1 MTQMGHATAG
11 KPPSD
16 NFEIHLTQQLTLTNL
31 VNEAGLSE
39 IARAAGG
46 DSFVVCD
53 LNAHGVQGCAD
64 LRAALDNQKMAAELV
79 AIGLMILVAVLVG
92 TIAAAFMRLVA
103 KRTAPPGEQRADAF
117 PALNGGRAKPLKG
130 AVNII
135 NRKENRHGI

>member
-1 MTQMGHATAG
+1 MTQMGHATADT
-11 KPPSD
+11 PPSD
-16 NFEIHLTQQLTLTNL
+16 TFEIHLTQQLTLTNL

-53 LNAHGVQGCAD
+53 LNMHGVQGCAE

-79 AIGLMILVAVLVG
+79 AIGLMMLVAVLVG
-92 TIAAAFMRLVA
+92 TLAAAFLRLIA
-103 KRTAPPGEQRADAF
+103 KRVAPPSEQCADAF
-117 PALNGGRAKPLKG
+117 VPLHRGPAKPLKG

-135 NRKENRHGI
+135 IRREKRHGI

>member
-1 MTQMGHATAG
+1 MTQMGHATVG

-16 NFEIHLTQQLTLTNL
+16 NFEIHLTQQLTLNNL

-46 DSFVVCD
+46 NSFVVCD

-92 TIAAAFMRLVA
+92 TIAAAFVRLVA
-103 KRTAPPGEQRADAF
+103 KRTAPPGDQCANAFIPLRRA
-117 PALNGGRAKPLKG
+117 RAKLRQY
-130 AVNII
+130 AANII
-135 NRKENRHGI
+135 IRKEKRHGI

>member
-1 MTQMGHATAG
+1 MTQMDHAKAG
-11 KPPSD
+11 APSSD
-16 NFEIHLTQQLTLTNL
+16 TVEIHLTQQLTLINL

-53 LNAHGVQGCAD
+53 LNTHGVQGCAD

-92 TIAAAFMRLVA
+92 TIAATFVRLLA
-103 KRTAPPGEQRADAF
+103 KRAALPREQCADASLTL
-117 PALNGGRAKPLKG
+117 PRGRAKPLKW
-130 AVNII
+130 AVNNII
-135 NRKENRHGI
+135 GKEKRHGI

>member
-11 KPPSD
+11 EPPSD
-16 NFEIHLTQQLTLTNL
+16 AFEIHLTQQLTLTNL

-53 LNAHGVQGCAD
+53 LNTYGVQGCAD
-64 LRAALDNQKMAAELV
+64 LRAALHNQKMAAELV

-92 TIAAAFMRLVA
+92 TIAAAFVRLMA
-103 KRTAPPGEQRADAF
+103 QRAALFRERRANAF
-117 PALNGGRAKPLKG
+117 LPLHKGRAKPLKR

-135 NRKENRHGI
+135 IRKENRHGI

>member
-1 MTQMGHATAG
+1 MTQIGHAKAG
-11 KPPSD
+11 TPPLD
-16 NFEIHLTQQLTLTNL
+16 TFEVHLTQQLTLTNL

-53 LNAHGVQGCAD
+53 LNTHGVQGCAD

-92 TIAAAFMRLVA
+92 TIAATFVRLIA
-103 KRTAPPGEQRADAF
+103 KRVVLLREQCADAF
-117 PALNGGRAKPLKG
+117 LPLHWGRETPLKG

-135 NRKENRHGI
+135 IRKEKRHGI

>member
-1 MTQMGHATAG
+1 MTQMGHAKAG
-11 KPPSD
+11 TPPSD
-16 NFEIHLTQQLTLTNL
+16 TFEIHLTQQLTLTNL
-31 VNEAGLSE
+31 VNSAGLSE

-53 LNAHGVQGCAD
+53 LNTHGVQGCAD

-92 TIAAAFMRLVA
+92 TIAAAFVRLMA
-103 KRTAPPGEQRADAF
+103 QRVGLPRAQCADAF
-117 PALNGGRAKPLKG
+117 LPLHKGRAKPLKR

-135 NRKENRHGI
+135 IRKENRHGI

>member
-1 MTQMGHATAG
+1 MGHAKADT
-11 KPPSD
+11 PRSD
-16 NFEIHLTQQLTLTNL
+16 TVEIRLTQQLTLTNL

-53 LNAHGVQGCAD
+53 LNTYGVQGCAD

-92 TIAAAFMRLVA
+92 TIAAAFVRLVA
-103 KRTAPPGEQRADAF
+103 KRVGLPKAQCADAF
-117 PALNGGRAKPLKG
+117 LPLHRGRAKPLKR

-135 NRKENRHGI
+135 IRKEKRHGI

>member
-1 MTQMGHATAG
+1 MTQMGHAKAG
-11 KPPSD
+11 TPPSD
-16 NFEIHLTQQLTLTNL
+16 TFEIHLTQQLTLTNL

-53 LNAHGVQGCAD
+53 LNTHGVQGCAD

-92 TIAAAFMRLVA
+92 TIAAAFVRLVA
-103 KRTAPPGEQRADAF
+103 QRVGLPRAQCADAF
-117 PALNGGRAKPLKG
+117 LPLHRGRAKPLKRV
-130 AVNII
+130 VNII
-135 NRKENRHGI
+135 IRKEKRHGI

>member
-1 MTQMGHATAG
+1 VTQMGHAKAG
-11 KPPSD
+11 TPPSD
-16 NFEIHLTQQLTLTNL
+16 TVEIHLTQQLTLTNL

-53 LNAHGVQGCAD
+53 LNTHGVQGCAD
-64 LRAALDNQKMAAELV
+64 LRAAFDNQKMAAELV

-92 TIAAAFMRLVA
+92 TIATAFVRLLA
-103 KRTAPPGEQRADAF
+103 QRAALPREQPADASLTL
-117 PALNGGRAKPLKG
+117 PRGRAKPLEG

-135 NRKENRHGI
+135 IRKEKRHGI

>member
-1 MTQMGHATAG
+1 VTQMSHATAG

-53 LNAHGVQGCAD
+53 LTTHGVRGCAD
-64 LRAALDNQKMAAELV
+64 LRAALDDQKMAAELV

-92 TIAAAFMRLVA
+92 TIAAAFVRLVA
-103 KRTAPPGEQRADAF
+103 QRASLFSEKRADAF
-117 PALNGGRAKPLKG
+117 LPLHEGRAKPLKR
-130 AVNII
+130 AANII
-135 NRKENRHGI
+135 IRKESRHGI

>member
-1 MTQMGHATAG
+1 MTQIAHATAG

-16 NFEIHLTQQLTLTNL
+16 TLEVHFAQQLTLSNL

-53 LNAHGVQGCAD
+53 LNTHGVQGCAD

-79 AIGLMILVAVLVG
+79 AIGLVILVAVLVG
-92 TIAAAFMRLVA
+92 TIAAAFVRLVA
-103 KRTAPPGEQRADAF
+103 KRAAPPGEQGADAF
-117 PALNGGRAKPLKG
+117 LPLHRVG
-130 AVNII
+130 PSP
-135 NRKENRHGI
+135 

>member
-1 MTQMGHATAG
+1 MTPMGHAKAG
-11 KPPSD
+11 TPPSD
-16 NFEIHLTQQLTLTNL
+16 TFEIHLTHQLTLTNL

-53 LNAHGVQGCAD
+53 FNTHGVQGCAD

-92 TIAAAFMRLVA
+92 TIAAAFVRLMA
-103 KRTAPPGEQRADAF
+103 KRVALPREQCADAF
-117 PALNGGRAKPLKG
+117 LPLHRGRAKPPNG

-135 NRKENRHGI
+135 IRKEKRHGI

>member
-1 MTQMGHATAG
+1 VTQMGHATAG

-53 LNAHGVQGCAD
+53 LNTHGVQGCAD
-64 LRAALDNQKMAAELV
+64 VRAALDNQKMAAELV

-92 TIAAAFMRLVA
+92 TIAAAFVRLVA
-103 KRTAPPGEQRADAF
+103 KRTAPPGDQCANAFIPLRRA
-117 PALNGGRAKPLKG
+117 RAKPRQD

-135 NRKENRHGI
+135 IRKEKRHGI

>member
-1 MTQMGHATAG
+1 MTQMDHAKAG
-11 KPPSD
+11 APSSD
-16 NFEIHLTQQLTLTNL
+16 TVEIHLTQQLTLTNL

-39 IARAAGG
+39 IARAAVG

-53 LNAHGVQGCAD
+53 LNTHGVQGCAD

-92 TIAAAFMRLVA
+92 TIAAAFVRLVA
-103 KRTAPPGEQRADAF
+103 QRAALFREQCADAF
-117 PALNGGRAKPLKG
+117 LPLHKGRAKPLKR

-135 NRKENRHGI
+135 VRKENRHVI

>member
-1 MTQMGHATAG
+1 MTQIGHAAAG
-11 KPPSD
+11 TPPSD
-16 NFEIHLTQQLTLTNL
+16 TFEIHLTQQLTLANL

-46 DSFVVCD
+46 DGFVVCD
-53 LNAHGVQGCAD
+53 LNTHGVQGCAD

-92 TIAAAFMRLVA
+92 TIAAAFVRLA
-103 KRTAPPGEQRADAF
+103 AQRAALFREQRADAF
-117 PALNGGRAKPLKG
+117 LPQHKGRAKPLKR

-135 NRKENRHGI
+135 IRKENGHGI

>member
-1 MTQMGHATAG
+1 MTQMDHAKAG
-11 KPPSD
+11 APSSD
-16 NFEIHLTQQLTLTNL
+16 TVEIHLTQQLTLTNL
-31 VNEAGLSE
+31 VNEAGLLE

-53 LNAHGVQGCAD
+53 LNTHGVQGCAD

-92 TIAAAFMRLVA
+92 TIAATFVRLLA
-103 KRTAPPGEQRADAF
+103 KRADLLREQCADASLTL
-117 PALNGGRAKPLKG
+117 PKGREKPLEG

-135 NRKENRHGI
+135 VRKEKSHGI

>member
-1 MTQMGHATAG
+1 MTQIAHATAG

-16 NFEIHLTQQLTLTNL
+16 TFEVHFAQQLTLTNL

-53 LNAHGVQGCAD
+53 LNTHGVQGCAD

-92 TIAAAFMRLVA
+92 TIAAAFVRLVA
-103 KRTAPPGEQRADAF
+103 QRAALFRERRADAF
-117 PALNGGRAKPLKG
+117 LPLHKGRAKPLKR
-130 AVNII
+130 AVKII
-135 NRKENRHGI
+135 IRKENRHGI

>member
-1 MTQMGHATAG
+1 MTQMDHATAG

-16 NFEIHLTQQLTLTNL
+16 NFEIHLTQQLTLTDL

-53 LNAHGVQGCAD
+53 LNTHGVQGCAD

-79 AIGLMILVAVLVG
+79 AIGLMILLAVLVG
-92 TIAAAFMRLVA
+92 TIAAAFVRLVA
-103 KRTAPPGEQRADAF
+103 KRVALSREQCADALL
-117 PALNGGRAKPLKG
+117 PLHRGRAKPLKG
-130 AVNII
+130 AVNNII
-135 NRKENRHGI
+135 REEKRHGI

>member
-1 MTQMGHATAG
+1 MTQMGHTKAS

-16 NFEIHLTQQLTLTNL
+16 TFEIHLTQQLTLTNL

-39 IARAAGG
+39 IARAAGA

-53 LNAHGVQGCAD
+53 LNTHGVQGCAD

-79 AIGLMILVAVLVG
+79 AIGLVILVAVLVG
-92 TIAAAFMRLVA
+92 TIAAAFVRLVA
-103 KRTAPPGEQRADAF
+103 QRAALFREQRADAF
-117 PALNGGRAKPLKG
+117 LPLHKGRAKPLKR

-135 NRKENRHGI
+135 IRKENRHGI

>member
-1 MTQMGHATAG
+1 VTQIAHATAG

-16 NFEIHLTQQLTLTNL
+16 TFEVHFAQQLTLTNL

-53 LNAHGVQGCAD
+53 LNTYGFQGCAD
-64 LRAALDNQKMAAELV
+64 LRAALENQKMAAELV
-79 AIGLMILVAVLVG
+79 AIGLVILVAVLMG
-92 TIAAAFMRLVA
+92 RIAATFVRLIA
-103 KRTAPPGEQRADAF
+103 KLAALLWEQCADAF
-117 PALNGGRAKPLKG
+117 LSLHKGRETPLKG

-135 NRKENRHGI
+135 IRK

>member
-1 MTQMGHATAG
+1 MTQMGHAAAG
-11 KPPSD
+11 TPPSD
-16 NFEIHLTQQLTLTNL
+16 TFELHLTQQLTLKNL
-31 VNEAGLSE
+31 VNEAGLPE

-46 DSFVVCD
+46 NSFVVCD

-92 TIAAAFMRLVA
+92 TIAAAFVRLVA
-103 KRTAPPGEQRADAF
+103 KRVALSREQCADALL
-117 PALNGGRAKPLKG
+117 PLHRGRAKPLKG

-135 NRKENRHGI
+135 IREEKRHGI